1 VRYFGFV
8 PAATL
13 WLFDSL
19 GLSAFIACVG
29 ISAGPR
35 FLAGLIESGPA
46 LVLVPIVVVVLSH
59 GAAVLVG
66 SRIFKMNEGVLLGTC
81 AGAGTSAPALAAIQD
96 VAKSQVPTL
105 GYGLGYAIGNML
117 LALWGAIIVTA
128 LG

>member
-1 VRYFGFV
+1 M
-8 PAATL
+8 
-13 WLFDSL
+13 
-19 GLSAFIACVG
+19 
-29 ISAGPR
+29 
-35 FLAGLIESGPA
+35 
-46 LVLVPIVVVVLSH
+46 VLVPIVVVVLSH